1 MNYSTH
7 LLIFYEPVMNEKVLK
22 RLEFDKILSAL
33 EECAFGAEAKELCRN
48 TLPVKDL
55 SLLERMQQENEDA
68 LNRIFRKGNPS
79 FGGIKDIRRSVMS
92 TKQDFVLSTKELLDT
107 ASCLDG
113 CLALKSYGY
122 EEAEDTLSDLFAC
135 ISPIPGLS
143 AMIRRCIISEDEI
156 ADDASSN
163 LKDIRRKIRSS
174 NDRIRSDLN
183 AMINGSLK
191 TYLMDPVITQ
201 RNGRFCLPVRAECKN
216 QIPGMVHDTSS
227 TGSTLF
233 IEPASCVKLNN
244 DIRELMISEKQEI
257 QQILA
262 DLSHKVSD
270 HSEEIIAD
278 LDILKSL
285 DYIFARAKLAADM
298 NAMRPKYSSDLSM
311 DLKKARHPL
320 IDKKKVVPI
329 DIRLGREFDQL
340 VITGPNTGGKTVTLK
355 TAGLLHLMGLSGLFI
370 PAADRSVLGL
380 FGEIYADIGD
390 EQSIEQSLSTFSSH
404 MTNIVGILRSY
415 TKDSLCLFDELGAG
429 TDPEE
434 GAALAQAILNFLH
447 VRGVRTIATT
457 HYSELKIYALNT
469 DGIENASQEFDIETL
484 APTYHLLIGV
494 PGKSNAF
501 AISKKLGL
509 PGYVIEE
516 AERRMDENDRGF
528 EDVVG
533 KLEKARLELE
543 DVKKEA
549 ERERLAASKT
559 ADELETKYSRFEKE
573 HDRIL
578 KEAKEEARAILQNAK
593 NEADEA
599 LRNIQKYGNAI
610 DKEGIRKMEADRSRL
625 RESINSNSEKA
636 QAKKA
641 AGIDPSKIKIGME
654 VEIVSSGFKG
664 TVDTKPDS
672 KGNLTVLCGII
683 KYRTNCSDLNETVL
697 KDPFDKKQ
705 KKGSASAH
713 GHAMTISP
721 ELNIIGQTTSDG
733 IALLN
738 KYLDDAYVSHLPEV
752 RIVHGKG
759 TGALRNAV
767 RDALKNIRYVDSFR
781 SGQYGEGDAGVTIV
795 KFKGE

>member
-7 LLIFYEPVMNEKVLK
+7 LLKIYEPVMNEKVLK
-22 RLEFDKILSAL
+22 RLEFDKIIAAL
-33 EECAFGAEAKELCRN
+33 TDCASGAEAKELCQN
-48 TLPVKDL
+48 TLPSKDL
-55 SLLERMQQENEDA
+55 FLLERMQQENEDA
-68 LNRIFRKGNPS
+68 LNRIFKKGNPS
-79 FGGIKDIRRSVMS
+79 FAGIRDIRRSVMS
-92 TKQDFVLSTKELLDT
+92 TSRDFILSAKELLDT

-113 CLALKSYGY
+113 CLALKNYGDD
-122 EEAEDTLSDLFAC
+122 ESEDTLSDLFAC
-135 ISPIPGLS
+135 ISPVTSLAS
-143 AMIRRCIISEDEI
+143 QIRRCILSEDEI
-156 ADDASSN
+156 ADDASAK
-163 LKDIRRKIRSS
+163 LKDIRRKIRTS

-183 AMINGSLK
+183 SMINGSLK

-244 DIRELMISEKQEI
+244 DIRELMIEEKQEI

-262 DLSHKVSD
+262 GLSQSVNAHSD
-270 HSEEIIAD
+270 EILAN
-278 LDILKSL
+278 LDILRSL

-298 NAMRPKYSSDLSM
+298 NAMRPKYSDDLHM
-311 DLKKARHPL
+311 ELKKARHPL

-329 DIRLGREFDQL
+329 DIRLGRDFDQL

-370 PAADRSVLGL
+370 PAADGSVLGL
-380 FGEIYADIGD
+380 YGEIFADIGD

-404 MTNIVGILRSY
+404 MTNIVGILRTF

-447 VRGVRTIATT
+447 VRGVHTIATT

-469 DGIENASQEFDIETL
+469 EGIENASQEFDLATL

-501 AISKKLGL
+501 AISRKLGL

-533 KLEKARLELE
+533 KLEKARIELE
-543 DVKKEA
+543 NVKKEA
-549 ERERLAASKT
+549 ERERQAASKT
-559 ADELETKYSRFEKE
+559 ADELESKYSRFEKE

-578 KEAKEEARAILQNAK
+578 KEAKEEAKAILQKAK

-599 LRNIQKYGNAI
+599 LRNIQKYGSAV
-610 DKEGIRKMEADRSRL
+610 DKEGIRKMESDRARL
-625 RESINSNSEKA
+625 RESINSNTVSSEK
-636 QAKKA
+636 KKA
-641 AGIDPSKIKIGME
+641 SGIDPSKIKLGME

-664 TVDTKPDS
+664 TVATKPDS

-683 KYRTNCSDLNETVL
+683 KYRTNCSDLNETVI
-697 KDPFDKKQ
+697 KDPYEKKQ
-705 KKGSASAH
+705 HRGSSGSH

-721 ELNIIGQTTSDG
+721 ELNIIGQTTADG
-733 IALLN
+733 IAMMN
-738 KYLDDAYVSHLPEV
+738 KYLDDAYVSRLPEV

-767 RDALKNIRYVDSFR
+767 RDALKKIRYVDSFR
-781 SGQYGEGDAGVTIV
+781 SGEYGEGDAGVTIV